1 MTIAALVFGSLGT
14 LTETSE
20 LHRQAFNDTFAEE
33 GLDWSW
39 DDATYRSL
47 LDHVGGANRI
57 LAYAGRQPGGEE
69 RPPAWAA
76 EIHARKTARYAELVR
91 STDLRLRPG
100 VERLLAEARSAG
112 LRVGLATGTSVA
124 NIDAS
129 LTATGNRLSLDDFD
143 AHTVRDMIE
152 HPKPAPDAHR
162 RCVELLGVDPATAM
176 AVEDSTD
183 GVASAREAGLFVVAT
198 PGDFVRSQDF
208 SAAGVVL
215 SDLGDPGLPGQRL
228 DGGPEPA
235 DGVATLE
242 WLAAAVGL
250 GPLTA
255 AR

>member
-20 LHRQAFNDTFAEE
+20 LHRQAFNETFADE

-57 LAYAGRQPGGEE
+57 LVYGGQ
-69 RPPAWAA
+69 RRDGDAPTSARAV

-91 STDLRLRPG
+91 STDLQLRPG
-100 VERLLAEARSAG
+100 VERLIGEARSAG
-112 LRVGLATGTSVA
+112 LRLGLATGTSMA

-129 LTATGNRLSLDDFD
+129 LTATGTRLSLDDFD
-143 AHTVRDMIE
+143 AYTVRHMIE
-152 HPKPAPDAHR
+152 RPKPAPDAHR
-162 RCVELLGVDPATAM
+162 RCVELLGASPEAAL

-183 GVASAREAGLFVVAT
+183 GVASARGAGLFVVAT
-198 PGDFVRSQDF
+198 PGELVRAQDF
-208 SAAGVVL
+208 SSAPVVL
-215 SDLGDPGLPGQRL
+215 SDLGEPGRVGRRL
-228 DGGPEPA
+228 DDGQEPEG
-235 DGVATLE
+235 GVATLD
-242 WLAAAVGL
+242 WLVEAVGL
-250 GPLTA
+250 APRAA